1 MSTVSPHMPH
11 PTRRA
16 VLALVCGGLA
26 SQPARSEPMRVTE
39 QVAIAAYLNSL
50 LDEKPIVKTLAIAS
64 NTATADEV
72 FIGTKPTVSKFKAE
86 MPEASDA
93 VIEDF
98 LRVIAAPTVLQIPR
112 HLVRK
117 ELRWVIADEASLAR
131 IFDRQSLGAAWKQF
145 YKEYPNTTGLT
156 RISRVGLDDSSAQ
169 ALLYLSVTPAG
180 LGGAG
185 FFILLRRH
193 FGVWRVLASK
203 MAWVS

>member
-1 MSTVSPHMPH
+1 MSNVSPHMPR

-16 VLALVCGGLA
+16 VLAVLGGALA
-26 SQPARSEPMRVTE
+26 SQPALCEPMHATE
-39 QVAIAAYLNSL
+39 QMAIAAYLNSL

-64 NTATADEV
+64 TTATADEA
-72 FIGTKPTVSKFKAE
+72 FIGAKPDVSKFKAE
-86 MPEASDA
+86 RMPEASDA
-93 VIEDF
+93 VVADF

-117 ELRWVIADEASLAR
+117 ELRWVVADEASLSR
-131 IFDRQSLGAAWKQF
+131 IFDQSLGNAWKQF
-145 YKEYPNTTGLT
+145 YKEYPNSTGLT
-156 RISRVGLDDSSAQ
+156 RISRVGLDDDSGQ
-169 ALLYLSVTPAG
+169 ALFYLSVTPAG

-203 MAWVS
+203 VAWVS